1 MFEKFTERGRKVIIF
16 AKEEAEKRLKR
27 VKDWKLV
34 DNIIEKNFKLR
45 SFKQAIE
52 FINKVADL
60 AEAENHHPDILLWGW
75 NNVKL
80 TLTTH
85 AVKGLSQK
93 DFVLA
98 SRIDQIELR

>member
-1 MFEKFTERGRKVIIF
+1 ML
-16 AKEEAEKRLKR
+16 KEEAEENLKQ

-34 DNIIEKNFKLR
+34 DNTLEKNFRL
-45 SFKQAIE
+45 SNFKQAIE
-52 FINKVADL
+52 FVNRVSDVA
-60 AEAENHHPDILLWGW
+60 ESENHHPDILLWGW

-85 AVKGLSQK
+85 AVKGLSKK

-98 SRIDQIELR
+98 SRIDQIELG